1 MSTAPAVRTAQEVLA
16 DERIVSADSHIIEP
30 VDLWEKNLTPSLKT
44 KYPKFPP
51 RNSPGEKP
59 GGWDPKARLGEME
72 VDGVSAEV
80 LYPTFGLRLFALEDA
95 DVQEACFQIANDW
108 LIEYCKVAPGRL
120 VGIPMISLYNIPN
133 SIKELER
140 CKKAGLVGSLIW
152 QVPPEHLPFTSDY
165 YDPFWEASQDLN
177 MPVNLHILTGFNY
190 SRFER
195 KGLDIFKATV
205 NTKLAD
211 AAGTLFDLVFSGVT
225 ARFPKLKFVYVEN
238 EVGWIPFYVHEWDKY
253 YVRFKSRV
261 DMPYMKKL
269 PGEYVA
275 EQVYATFFSDPA
287 GGRLM
292 EDFGQDTFMWSNDY
306 PHAASTW
313 PHSRNVIAREL
324 GHLPKDI
331 LKKVV
336 RENVIKLYDLK
347 IDGINA

>member
-1 MSTAPAVRTAQEVLA
+1 MSTAAAARTAQSVLA
-16 DERIVSADSHIIEP
+16 DERIVSADSHIMEP
-30 VDLWEKNLTPSLKT
+30 VDLWEKNLTPGLKE

-59 GGWDPKARLGEME
+59 GGWDPRARLGEME

-80 LYPTFGLRLFALEDA
+80 LYPTFGLSLFALEDA
-95 DVQEACFQIANDW
+95 DVQEDCFQIANHW
-108 LIEYCKVAPGRL
+108 LIDYKVAPGRL
-120 VGIPMISLYNIPN
+120 VGIPMISLYNPKNAIM
-133 SIKELER
+133 SSSVARRRGWWELDL
-140 CKKAGLVGSLIW
+140 AGSARALAVYC
-152 QVPPEHLPFTSDY
+152 DY

-190 SRFER
+190 SRFDR
-195 KGLDIFKATV
+195 KGLDIYKATV
-205 NTKLAD
+205 NTKLYD
-211 AAGTLFDLVFSGVT
+211 AANTFFDLVFSGVMG
-225 ARFPKLKFVYVEN
+225 RFPKLKFVYVEN
-238 EVGWIPFYVHEWDKY
+238 EVGWIPFFVHEWDKY
-253 YVRFKSRV
+253 FVRHSPK
-261 DMPYMKKL
+261 MPLPYMKKL

-313 PHSRNVIAREL
+313 PHSRDIIAKEL

-331 LKKVV
+331 LRKVV
-336 RENVIKLYDLK
+336 RDNVIKLYDLK
-347 IDGINA
+347 IDGINN